1 MRSARSPH
9 TSSRRLPEITW
20 IGVDPRKSRRTTPR
34 GRGGARRRR
43 ALPLVRASGRRD
55 PIRRRS
61 PAVLSVI
68 RRRLEDTVKMAVVSA
83 LARRPLEQ
91 VGGGSGG
98 PDHLARSLSPALSV
112 LFLSPPG
119 LGAAEEALPP
129 DGAGGAAG
137 NAGTPQG
144 PSSQGEAGVAPA
156 RWRVGAEGRG
166 GERRRRRPGSRVRP
180 GTRAASAAAQRPGPA
195 PSPACCPSMGAPSE
209 GTSLDAFPPST
220 PPPLS

>member
-1 MRSARSPH
+1 
-9 TSSRRLPEITW
+9 
-20 IGVDPRKSRRTTPR
+20 
-34 GRGGARRRR
+34 
-43 ALPLVRASGRRD
+43 
-55 PIRRRS
+55 
-61 PAVLSVI
+61 
-68 RRRLEDTVKMAVVSA
+68 MAVVSA
-83 LARRPLEQ
+83 LVRRPLEQ

-166 GERRRRRPGSRVRP
+166 GGGGRGAASGRGLALRLLRPSAQARRRAR
-180 GTRAASAAAQRPGPA
+180 RAAPRWALHPRALAW
-195 PSPACCPSMGAPSE
+195 
-209 GTSLDAFPPST
+209 TLFP
-220 PPPLS
+220 